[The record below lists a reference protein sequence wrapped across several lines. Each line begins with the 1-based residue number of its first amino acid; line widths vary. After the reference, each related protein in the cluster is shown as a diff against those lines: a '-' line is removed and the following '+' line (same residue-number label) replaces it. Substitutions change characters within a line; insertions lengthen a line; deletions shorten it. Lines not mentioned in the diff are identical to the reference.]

1 MATPPVLVPDFAVT
15 INGVDLETK
24 DETKVFEVVF
34 NDRVDAADFFSIQLG
49 LVDGAVARPDW
60 IDDPLFREGGKAQIK
75 LGYAGDALKT
85 MIDGEITAVH
95 PHFTSRGPTTLVL
108 QGFDRLHRL
117 RRGRKSR
124 TFLNMSD
131 REIAQKIADENGLQ
145 LQCAD
150 PPNIKH
156 EHVYQHNQS
165 DLDFLVR
172 LATRIGYEVKVEE
185 KTLHFRRSKES
196 RAKVTTLQWSEPGD
210 TELSSLVLRLST
222 ADQVSEVTVQGWN
235 PKEKRQIV
243 GRARTGDEST
253 RMAGSHTAGEVATA
267 AFGRAQRVVV
277 DHPIATVEEAEALAR
292 AKFNELSLGFI
303 VGEGLSLGNPDIRA
317 GAVIELKGLGQ
328 LLSGLYYVVA
338 SNHTCGRDTHGYI
351 TEFTV
356 TRNASTG
363 GPADGATTA
372 GASAAPSGGA
382 GSAAARSGV
391 GAGGAAA
398 AADGTATKK
407 TDWIEIKL
415 VDQEGKPVPGEK
427 YRVELPDG
435 STRQGVLNSQGVA
448 WEGNLD
454 PGTCKIT
461 FPDLDGTEWRRA

>member
-1 MATPPVLVPDFAVT
+1 
-15 INGVDLETK
+15 
-24 DETKVFEVVF
+24 
-34 NDRVDAADFFSIQLG
+34 
-49 LVDGAVARPDW
+49 
-60 IDDPLFREGGKAQIK
+60 
-75 LGYAGDALKT
+75 

-95 PHFTSRGPTTLVL
+95 PHFASRGPTTLVL

-124 TFLNMSD
+124 TFLKMCD
-131 REIAQKIADENGLQ
+131 REIAQRIADEHGLQ
-145 LQCAD
+145 LQCSD
-150 PPNIKH
+150 PPNINH

-165 DLDFLVR
+165 DLDFLVLR
-172 LATRIGYEVKVEE
+172 ATRIGYEVKVEDR
-185 KTLHFRRSKES
+185 TLHLRRSQES
-196 RAKVTTLQWSEPGD
+196 RAKVTTLEWGEPGD
-210 TELSSLVLRLST
+210 TELASLVLRLST
-222 ADQVSEVTVQGWN
+222 ADQVSEVIVQGWD

-253 RMAGSHTAGEVATA
+253 RMAGSQTAGEVATA
-267 AFGRAQRVVV
+267 AFGRSQRIVV
-277 DHPIATVEEAEALAR
+277 DYPIATVDEAEALAR
-292 AKFNELSLGFI
+292 AKFNELSQGYI
-303 VGEGLSLGNPDIRA
+303 TGEGLSLGNPDIRA
-317 GAVIELKGLGQ
+317 GAVIELKGLGK
-328 LLSGLYYVVA
+328 LLSGLYYVVN
-338 SNHTCGRDTHGYI
+338 SNHTCGRDARGYL
-351 TEFTV
+351 TQFTV

-363 GPADGATTA
+363 GAAGRAATA
-372 GASAAPSGGA
+372 GAAAAPSGGGA
-382 GSAAARSGV
+382 GSAAAASGA

-398 AADGTATKK
+398 AAGETATKK

-435 STRQGVLNSQGVA
+435 SIRQGVLNSEGVA